1 MINPQITMLGFPPVQ
16 SSPIH
21 LVIVIST
28 LELGVLLSVADHDM
42 ESFARNMSQL
52 KPYYTM
58 LMTNTTTSINVSL
71 THKCHIVGL
80 NLLYLL
86 VENRLSE
93 FHSELELI
101 SSTEATSP
109 YISFPIHLERQLM
122 VGLYDEVFRLA
133 SSVPDPSYVLFMDP
147 LLQTVRDSIADCLEV
162 SYTTLSVSH
171 VVQMMKFDHEEQL
184 LEYIHLFRQDW
195 ILETNNTMICF
206 QPPTTGRKVSDIPSM
221 KFMEQTLTYATELE
235 RII

>member
-1 MINPQITMLGFPPVQ
+1 MLGFPSVQ

-21 LVIVIST
+21 LAMAISA

-52 KPYYTM
+52 KPYYT
-58 LMTNTTTSINVSL
+58 LMTASPLTSSSSSMPN
-71 THKCHIVGL
+71 HKCRVLGL
-80 NLLYLL
+80 NLMYLL

-101 SSTEATSP
+101 STTEASSS
-109 YISFPIHLERQLM
+109 YISFPINLERQLM
-122 VGLYDEVFRLA
+122 VGLYDEVLVSA
-133 SSVPDPSYVLFMDP
+133 SHVPDPSYVLFMDP

-162 SYTTLSVSH
+162 SYSTMKLSNAVE
-171 VVQMMKFDHEEQL
+171 MMKFDHEEQL
-184 LEYIHLFRQDW
+184 LEYIQLFREDW
-195 ILETNNTMICF
+195 IMEHQNQLICF
-206 QPPTTGRKVSDIPSM
+206 QPPPMGSRVTDIPSM
-221 KFMEQTLTYATELE
+221 KFMEQTLSYATELE